1 MSQRQMNEVCKKC
14 GAAVMENC
22 RHSNS
27 KENDWAG
34 YSNRKKLIKN
44 YLGENPNKEQN
55 NDS

>member
-1 MSQRQMNEVCKKC
+1 MGQRQMNEVCKKC

-27 KENDWAG
+27 KENDRAG